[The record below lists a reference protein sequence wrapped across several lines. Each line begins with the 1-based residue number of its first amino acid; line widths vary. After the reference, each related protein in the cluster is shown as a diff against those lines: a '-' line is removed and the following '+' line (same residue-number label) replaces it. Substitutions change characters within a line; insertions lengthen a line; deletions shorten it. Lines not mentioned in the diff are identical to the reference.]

1 MIVDVG
7 RTEYSPGDPS
17 QKDESPFAHALPVQK
32 NPKSIFVAG
41 ANFVSCFQKIGVSN
55 PVCPKFDRQK
65 HRTMDGAPCERRPL
79 HSLDMEAGSYAGP
92 FPGNLGGALEVEIAI
107 ASTGH
112 VLRASAN
119 MSLVMM
125 NSDLLGRILCSLK
138 ASQATIDTLIW
149 MKRVSKLWPRLVK
162 GMLVDPTWMHSF
174 IESGNL
180 FVNDI
185 DTIVGISVDHWVDLH
200 VDDTVLREFLEQ
212 MQQHG
217 WHEAVQYH
225 GIVALWPS
233 DSTIMLDLS
242 AEHLELLLIVNNN
255 AMGIH
260 QKSLRVQ
267 NAALSLLDSLF
278 RNEVSL
284 ILTLEHL
291 RAASGV
297 TRALLNFGDG
307 TAGIAIVESILST
320 MTLMLEKTE
329 GFIFQNEFRREGAI
343 ELVIKCMRK
352 SDCSQT
358 IQRSCVAI
366 LMQFCS
372 EHVPFILSCGIERVL
387 FMHMTQRYF
396 DIQVQ
401 IECMVLL
408 AYFYTVDSPM
418 ICNFPDLSPLKI
430 IFDNIERFKQDDHTT
445 NSDHQSFFGA
455 SMYLL
460 SSLMANRD
468 NFEVHVTFVHKGYV
482 KWIASKMQHI
492 LQTAPIEFRDE
503 IVYTHV
509 TKILSSLG
517 MFPRLHTSVACPSIK
532 VSLERGMLAFP
543 TNEDVQRATC
553 SVFRRIFFVPSQVRR
568 PTPGLSLVKLILDT
582 ISNNPNYLLM
592 VECVLTLDLMMDS
605 RQVLIFVSQ
614 HDGFNIIATTFNSVI
629 GIDST
634 STRAKR
640 GMGLQFSHSLQ
651 SEFAQASFSLLNKLP
666 LCPPSVDFHA
676 TILFLARAVTQVIL
690 QHKTEVNIQSGG
702 LLMLEKYMIPHSKL
716 HQSFRMDTGLSLMYS
731 AIELPDLSSES
742 RAIAQKIISVC
753 SN

>member
-1 MIVDVG
+1 
-7 RTEYSPGDPS
+7 
-17 QKDESPFAHALPVQK
+17 
-32 NPKSIFVAG
+32 
-41 ANFVSCFQKIGVSN
+41 
-55 PVCPKFDRQK
+55 
-65 HRTMDGAPCERRPL
+65 
-79 HSLDMEAGSYAGP
+79 MEAGLDGGP
-92 FPGNLGGALEVEIAI
+92 FLGNLGDVEDFEVAI
-107 ASTGH
+107 GH
-112 VLRASAN
+112 VFNPSAN

-125 NSDLLGRILCSLK
+125 NSDLLGRILCSFNV
-138 ASQATIDTLIW
+138 SQATINMLIW
-149 MKRVSKLWPRLVK
+149 MKRVSKLWPIIVK
-162 GMLVDPTWMHSF
+162 RMLVDRKWMHSF
-174 IESGNL
+174 IDSGDL
-180 FVNDI
+180 FINDM
-185 DTIVGISVDHWVDLH
+185 DTIVGISVDNWADLH
-200 VDDTVLREFLEQ
+200 VEDTMIHEFLER
-212 MQQHG
+212 MQQHS

-233 DSTIMLDLS
+233 DLTSTLDLS
-242 AEHLELLLIVNNN
+242 AEHLEILLNFSND
-255 AMGIH
+255 AMAIH
-260 QKSLRVQ
+260 RKSLRVQ
-267 NAALSLLDSLF
+267 NAALSLVDFIF
-278 RNEVSL
+278 RNNVASV
-284 ILTLEHL
+284 
-291 RAASGV
+291 AMFQQFDAVSGV
-297 TRALLNFGDG
+297 TRALRNFGDG
-307 TAGIAIVESILST
+307 TAGIAIVGKILST
-320 MTLMLEKTE
+320 MTVMLETKE
-329 GFIFQNEFRREGAI
+329 GFIFQNNFRLEGAI
-343 ELVIKCMRK
+343 ELLIKYMSK
-352 SDCSQT
+352 SDCLDA
-358 IQRSCVAI
+358 IEMSCLKIIMHFNADY
-366 LMQFCS
+366 
-372 EHVPFILSCGIERVL
+372 VPFIRSCGFERVI
-387 FMHMTQRYF
+387 FIRMKKHSF
-396 DIQVQ
+396 DIFVQ
-401 IECMVLL
+401 TECLCALVWC
-408 AYFYTVDSPM
+408 YIFDSPVL
-418 ICNFPDLSPLKI
+418 CTFQDLSPLNI
-430 IFDNIERFKQDDHTT
+430 IFDATEKFKFEDSGKALMNNVDKI
-445 NSDHQSFFGA
+445 FFRTYIHLF
-455 SMYLL
+455 SI
-460 SSLMANRD
+460 LMANRD

-517 MFPRLHTSVACPSIK
+517 MFPLLHTSVACPSIK

-742 RAIAQKIISVC
+742 RAIAHKIIRVC
-753 SN
+753 SL